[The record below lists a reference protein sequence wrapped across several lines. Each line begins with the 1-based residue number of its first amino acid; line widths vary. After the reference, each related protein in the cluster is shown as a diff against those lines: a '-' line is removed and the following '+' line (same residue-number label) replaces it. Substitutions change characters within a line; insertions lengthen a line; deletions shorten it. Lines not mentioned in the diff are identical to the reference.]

1 MLIDERVKYVVDAYT
16 TTPYYPYA
24 QQVDASDVDATSSGS
39 FNYIRNSVK
48 AVVDAYDG
56 TVTLYLTDE
65 LFGEPDPIIRAYQQA
80 FPGMFTEEIPEN
92 VAAALPVPRVHVQDP
107 DLHVGS
113 LPPGRAVDLL
123 QQLGPVDRGA
133 APLRRRRRRC
143 CARATTASASTE
155 DPIEPYYQ
163 EMKIGSAERSEFV
176 LTRPF
181 VLASSDDSGRN
192 LTSVMIARND
202 PGSFGKLE
210 EIVMVT
216 VDGDEVTRNNTV
228 DGPVQANRK
237 MVTYD
242 PVAVYQTQVGRN
254 GSRVRFGNILILPI
268 RDALVYL
275 RPVYAAE
282 EGSSRFTL
290 KKVVVASGVRVGF
303 GDTVQLAM
311 ADLLDA
317 DPDGA
322 VDRSPTDE
330 STDEGTDDGSDE
342 GTTTTV
348 PAGDRSPTELLA
360 EADQLF
366 TEAEQRLADGDLAG
380 YDELVTRA
388 VALVRQANTQLT
400 AGLRRSTTTTTTTA
414 PEG

>member
-1 MLIDERVKYVVDAYT
+1 
-16 TTPYYPYA
+16 
-24 QQVDASDVDATSSGS
+24 
-39 FNYIRNSVK
+39 
-48 AVVDAYDG
+48 
-56 TVTLYLTDE
+56 
-65 LFGEPDPIIRAYQQA
+65 
-80 FPGMFTEEIPEN
+80 
-92 VAAALPVPRVHVQDP
+92 
-107 DLHVGS
+107 
-113 LPPGRAVDLL
+113 
-123 QQLGPVDRGA
+123 
-133 APLRRRRRRC
+133 
-143 CARATTASASTE
+143 
-155 DPIEPYYQ
+155 
-163 EMKIGSAERSEFV
+163 MKIGSAERSEFV

-181 VLASSDDSGRN
+181 VLASSDDTGRN

-202 PGSFGKLE
+202 PGSYGGLE
-210 EIVMVT
+210 EIVMVS

-290 KKVVVASGVRVGF
+290 KKVIVASGERVGF
-303 GDTVQLAM
+303 GDTVELAM
-311 ADLLDA
+311 ADLLDS

-322 VDRSPTDE
+322 VDTPSAPSDGTTDE
-330 STDEGTDDGSDE
+330 PSDGGTST
-342 GTTTTV
+342 TTTTV
-348 PAGDRSPTELLA
+348 PGDRSATDLLA

-366 TEAEQRLADGDLAG
+366 SEADQRLADGDLAG

-388 VALVRQANTQLT
+388 VALVRQANSQLT
-400 AGLRRSTTTTTTTA
+400 SAAASTTTAAPTTTTA
-414 PEG
+414 APRG

>member
-1 MLIDERVKYVVDAYT
+1 MIW
-16 TTPYYPYA
+16 
-24 QQVDASDVDATSSGS
+24 ASGLA
-39 FNYIRNSVK
+39 R
-48 AVVDAYDG
+48 
-56 TVTLYLTDE
+56 
-65 LFGEPDPIIRAYQQA
+65 RAAMRSRQ
-80 FPGMFTEEIPEN
+80 
-92 VAAALPVPRVHVQDP
+92 
-107 DLHVGS
+107 S
-113 LPPGRAVDLL
+113 
-123 QQLGPVDRGA
+123 
-133 APLRRRRRRC
+133 C
-143 CARATTASASTE
+143 SAS
-155 DPIEPYYQ
+155 
-163 EMKIGSAERSEFV
+163 GVSRSQSV
-176 LTRPF
+176 
-181 VLASSDDSGRN
+181 
-192 LTSVMIARND
+192 TSR
-202 PGSFGKLE
+202 
-210 EIVMVT
+210 T
-216 VDGDEVTRNNTV
+216 T
-228 DGPVQANRK
+228 
-237 MVTYD
+237 
-242 PVAVYQTQVGRN
+242 RN

-400 AGLRRSTTTTTTTA
+400 SGSAGTTTTTTTTTTA